1 MSMPLLLL
9 VEDNEISRDLLSRRL
24 KKRGYEVITA
34 GDGRQA
40 VACAQG
46 GLPDLIL
53 MDLAMPV
60 MDGLDATRQLRRKRE
75 TSSIPVIA
83 LTAHALPADRARA
96 IAAGCDEYETK
107 PVELEHL
114 IQKIETLLAHGRES
128 IH

>member
-24 KKRGYEVITA
+24 KKRGYDVITA
-34 GDGRQA
+34 ADGRQA
-40 VACAQG
+40 VASAQG

-60 MDGLDATRQLRRKRE
+60 MDGLDATRHLRRKRE

-114 IQKIETLLAHGRES
+114 IQKIETLLAHGRD
-128 IH
+128 HVH